1 MKSGKYDISVDQ
13 GSTFIF
19 HMGYCDAAG
28 ASVDLS
34 GYTASM
40 QIRRSVIDTQLIL
53 DITSDG
59 GVTGGGTTGEFTTGS
74 LSGPSGGG
82 SASNLISGMTLNGS
96 TVGWAGASGTTGG
109 VYIYIDAD
117 TMKNV
122 PPGNH
127 HYDFEFNNSG
137 VIDKVVSGRFE
148 VEGEVTR

>member
-1 MKSGKYDISVDQ
+1 MKAGNYDISVDQ

-19 HMGYCDAAG
+19 HMGYCDSAG
-28 ASVDLS
+28 ASIDLA

-40 QIRRSVIDTQLIL
+40 QIRRSVVDTQLIL
-53 DITSDG
+53 DISSSG
-59 GVTGGGTTGEFTTGS
+59 GVTGGGSTGEFTTGA

-82 SASNLISGMTLNGS
+82 SASNLISGITLNGS
-96 TVGWAGASGTTGG
+96 SAGVSGTTGG
-109 VYIYIDAD
+109 VYIFIDAD

-127 HYDFEFNNSG
+127 LYDFEFNNSG
-137 VIDKVVSGRFE
+137 TIDKIVSGRFE

>member
-1 MKSGKYDISVDQ
+1 MKAGKYDISVDQ

-19 HMGYCDAAG
+19 WMGYCDSSG

-40 QIRRSVIDTQLIL
+40 QVRRSVIDTDIIL
-53 DITSDG
+53 DISGGATALG
-59 GVTGGGTTGEFTTGS
+59 GVTGGGSTGEYS
-74 LSGPSGGG
+74 SGG
-82 SASNLISGMTLNGS
+82 SAASSASGITLNAS
-96 TVGWAGASGTTGG
+96 TAGAKGTAGG
-109 VYIYIDAD
+109 VYIYIESD

-127 HYDFEFNNSG
+127 QYDFEFNDGG
-137 VIDKVVSGRFE
+137 VITKVISGRFE